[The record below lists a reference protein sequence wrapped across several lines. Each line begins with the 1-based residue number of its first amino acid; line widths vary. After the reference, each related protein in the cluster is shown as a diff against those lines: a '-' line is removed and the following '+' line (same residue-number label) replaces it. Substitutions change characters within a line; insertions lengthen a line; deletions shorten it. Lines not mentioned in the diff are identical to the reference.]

1 MLLDNSRIFFNGK
14 NIPWIPP
21 IIHEAKFVTDFQVKS
36 KICTSHFAKQ
46 CSLLKNESRIP
57 PQLFPLTK
65 TCLSNVRFSENDI
78 LKLIRKL
85 VPSKAHGHDEIGI
98 LMLK

>member
-1 MLLDNSRIFFNGK
+1 MDNSRTFFNGK
-14 NIPWIPP
+14 NIPCIPP

-36 KICTSHFAKQ
+36 KSKTMFFFQKWKSNSPSA
-46 CSLLKNESRIP
+46 LP
-57 PQLFPLTK
+57 PTK
-65 TCLSNVRFSENDI
+65 TCLSNVIFSENDI

-85 VPSKAHGHDEIGI
+85 VPSKAHGHDEIRI